1 MLQFDIDW
9 EVYAKYS
16 QAWSNSNKIV
26 SNTNFREEKKVKND
40 SFLNAPLN

>member
-9 EVYAKYS
+9 EVYVKYS

-26 SNTNFREEKKVKND
+26 SNTNFREEKKLKMIH
-40 SFLNAPLN
+40 F